1 MKVIDSDANLI
12 AFLHFVSTQKTNL
25 NNWQFF
31 HVVIQ
36 DPDKKLKIDEVE
48 QFLDFHIQN
57 DDAWLLKIQSAQEL
71 LLFTNKNDSLALSK
85 FEKAAY
91 ENFQGDVLRVQ
102 FRGFDGDGLEKF
114 SNIIAPLIGQDDIIT
129 QVVFKRMRRLG
140 NCILVLDDD
149 PIVIKQMEKI
159 ISGYGNLITLEEVEG
174 FFDTYKQYAPDLL
187 FLDIHLKSAKG
198 NELLKE
204 LKTTIDPYAHVV
216 MISSDTQKEM
226 IMDIKSGGANGFVVK
241 PISREKLFQQIMK
254 APTITKK
261 S

>member
-1 MKVIDSDANLI
+1 MNVIDANVALVE
-12 AFLHFVSTQKTNL
+12 FLHFVSTQKTHL

-31 HVVIQ
+31 HISIE
-36 DPDKKLKIDEVE
+36 DPEKKLNIDEVE
-48 QFLDFHIQN
+48 QFLYFHIDN
-57 DDAWLLKIQSAQEL
+57 DDAWLLKIYDTQEL

-85 FEKAAY
+85 FEKAAN
-91 ENFQGDVLRVQ
+91 ENFEGNVLRMQ

-114 SNIIAPLIGQDDIIT
+114 SSIIAQLISVDDIIT
-129 QVVFKRMRRLG
+129 QVAFKRMRRLG
-140 NCILVLDDD
+140 NSILVLDDD
-149 PIVIKQMEKI
+149 PIIIKQMEKI
-159 ISGYGNLITLEEVEG
+159 VSGYGHIVTLQEVDN
-174 FFDTYKQYAPDLL
+174 FFESYREYAPDIL

-204 LKTTIDPYAHVV
+204 LKTNIDPYAYVV

-241 PISREKLFQQIMK
+241 PLSREKLFQQIIK

-261 S
+261 I